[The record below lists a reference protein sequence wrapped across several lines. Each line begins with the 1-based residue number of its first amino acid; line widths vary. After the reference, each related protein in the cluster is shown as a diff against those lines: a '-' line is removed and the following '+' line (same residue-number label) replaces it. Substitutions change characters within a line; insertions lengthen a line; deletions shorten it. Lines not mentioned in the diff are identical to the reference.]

1 MATQQSSYS
10 SSKYFW
16 CARDRLGD
24 GRTSLVFAGYRRDN
38 GSRIAVKMFQPSF
51 DSNAIQREIQAM
63 EAIGDHDNIVKLF
76 EVDEE
81 RLSKVRVIVMEL
93 CTGGSLQE
101 ILDSPEN
108 GYGLGEVDFT
118 KLISDLTDGLAHM
131 RQCNFAH
138 RDIKPKNILKF
149 QKSDGTYVFK
159 LGDFGTAREL
169 EDDETFQS
177 FCGTREYLH
186 PAIHKSGTASAKVD
200 LWSVGVTFFY
210 AATGREPFKCEDNE
224 NLVEIISKKESG
236 VIYGWQLEPNNPPEY
251 GRELPHDIQISRGL
265 RNLIEPVLRRLMEND
280 LLKMIGFDNFFDS
293 IQAIVQKKV
302 VDVFCVCSCSIHKI
316 YIDPEEPDGVMAL
329 KKLIHRQAGI
339 DPVTQELFYENLP
352 YSPRELIPA
361 SKLPNTTPDHPFVV
375 FGGPPLKLTDLEK
388 LIISTIPQ
396 VPHGT
401 SSAKDIHFGK
411 ECCKSAWMLK
421 SAAENL
427 NNLHKLM
434 HRAAQCIRHT
444 VRNECQQLEQLLQSV
459 EQANSAVC
467 KVLSSQI
474 AGLNSQT
481 QLVAALMPATSVL
494 LDFLKQE
501 TATKEAIFRKI
512 QGVLPPLKQKINN
525 QIKLEASTVADM
537 WDPQLARDIFHRGI
551 DVLQYM
557 VQCVDSGYNDVRR
570 KAKSRD
576 TFEHDAHEWTKS
588 QLHKTLAEAQQ
599 KVLYLNSERE
609 TVFQLQGVWLLR
621 CASLRS
627 TIGDVTKNLCTHFE
641 DCNRYLLDLEQWEKN
656 FIGRLR
662 RVQQDLV
669 SHCGPLKEMHFTSLQ
684 HVQDNSVPCPSDQVM
699 GELQKANGEC
709 TKTVELQKVLLVMVA
724 DLVKSLSEV
733 TALPGHK

>member
-1 MATQQSSYS
+1 
-10 SSKYFW
+10 
-16 CARDRLGD
+16 
-24 GRTSLVFAGYRRDN
+24 
-38 GSRIAVKMFQPSF
+38 
-51 DSNAIQREIQAM
+51 
-63 EAIGDHDNIVKLF
+63 
-76 EVDEE
+76 
-81 RLSKVRVIVMEL
+81 
-93 CTGGSLQE
+93 
-101 ILDSPEN
+101 
-108 GYGLGEVDFT
+108 
-118 KLISDLTDGLAHM
+118 M

-361 SKLPNTTPDHPFVV
+361 SKLPNTTLPFLRYLMVLL
-375 FGGPPLKLTDLEK
+375 PLRIFILE
-388 LIISTIPQ
+388 
-396 VPHGT
+396 
-401 SSAKDIHFGK
+401 
-411 ECCKSAWMLK
+411 
-421 SAAENL
+421 
-427 NNLHKLM
+427 
-434 HRAAQCIRHT
+434 RHT

-481 QLVAALMPATSVL
+481 QLVAALMPATSVC
-494 LDFLKQE
+494 E
-501 TATKEAIFRKI
+501 YCAYI

-699 GELQKANGEC
+699 GELQKQMENA
-709 TKTVELQKVLLVMVA
+709 QRLLNS
-724 DLVKSLSEV
+724 KRFSL
-733 TALPGHK
+733 